1 MNKLIVIGMALLL
14 GGVALSEE
22 VSNHKAL
29 DGMIVLPE
37 AKLADALN
45 SLRAAVTENEMKRA
59 VSNYPI
65 QRIVIIESQSGHYK
79 KILFNKEGLALKFES
94 GLKVNSGKINYLRY
108 GMLCHYILSSKM
120 EDDRGEHNR
129 VSIDGQIVELRV
141 FFDDGS
147 RCTLRCYY
155 PWLSTHMWNVHMMIR
170 GLDASI
176 TWAPTNAYRGDDNKI
191 WGKSDDSVFRGIEN
205 EINQLDIDK

>member
-59 VSNYPI
+59 ASNYPI
-65 QRIVIIESQSGHYK
+65 QRTVIIDSQSGH
-79 KILFNKEGLALKFES
+79 
-94 GLKVNSGKINYLRY
+94 
-108 GMLCHYILSSKM
+108 
-120 EDDRGEHNR
+120 
-129 VSIDGQIVELRV
+129 
-141 FFDDGS
+141 
-147 RCTLRCYY
+147 
-155 PWLSTHMWNVHMMIR
+155 
-170 GLDASI
+170 
-176 TWAPTNAYRGDDNKI
+176 
-191 WGKSDDSVFRGIEN
+191 
-205 EINQLDIDK
+205 